1 MVAISNITTD
11 VVAAIHTVYSIVTV
25 VVVDKLI
32 TVLTLLAK
40 TSECMPE

>member
-25 VVVDKLI
+25 VVVEKLTSN
-32 TVLTLLAK
+32 TV
-40 TSECMPE
+40 PPHF